1 VKRGKYRP
9 GRKSGKLLLP
19 LYEGCTKGRLRVKDE
34 IVDLASLRN
43 ALKYIVVSDWDTFAL
58 LAKHLMERYNLRVN
72 PWENFE

>member
-1 VKRGKYRP
+1 
-9 GRKSGKLLLP
+9 
-19 LYEGCTKGRLRVKDE
+19 LRVKDE